1 MIKNMEIYRY
11 QAEKLLNTRTELTI
25 YSKRYGIYLKKRLRE
40 QFSHEVEIS
49 INPQNEQELLLIE
62 KDTGRSKSMYYS
74 RKLVRQIARVMKAEG
89 NMRFWFFKDPV
100 DGMWKG
106 ILLPGMTDSYLWE
119 LLSRSGMNSGGNL
132 ENLEDPDD
140 RIDLRGRRE
149 LICFLNRR
157 CQYLIEYRE
166 LCALFE
172 IGWSMAAAVDRGCG
186 DGSKNLARGE
196 CVTKSGSGDK
206 RQSECRGE
214 CETSKKPRQWDL
226 ALLYTFSLLR
236 ESKRLE
242 NRCRRFSPVS
252 MDRPVFRDRSCSLH
266 NLLGWE
272 DPHFSNLEIDEFKG
286 WLTFFERLVLNWLL
300 QERKLGESISLAQS
314 LQQSISE
321 GIASLKEKAIRYYG
335 LDYIRSL
342 LIMV

>member
-1 MIKNMEIYRY
+1 MTKNTEIYRY

-25 YSKRYGIYLKKRLRE
+25 YSKCYGIYLKKHLRE

-62 KDTGRSKSMYYS
+62 KDTGRSRSMYYS

-89 NMRFWFFKDPV
+89 NMRFWFVKDPV

-106 ILLPGMTDSYLWE
+106 ILLPEMAGSYLWE
-119 LLSRSGMNSGGNL
+119 LLSRGGMKGGGNL
-132 ENLEDPDD
+132 ENPEEPDD
-140 RIDLRGRRE
+140 RNDLEGRRE
-149 LICFLNRR
+149 LIRFLNRR
-157 CQYLIEYRE
+157 CQYRIEYGE
-166 LCALFE
+166 ICALFE
-172 IGWSMAAAVDRGCG
+172 IGWNMAAAVDREFGG
-186 DGSKNLARGE
+186 KNEYLTIGGS
-196 CVTKSGSGDK
+196 VTKGGSGDK
-206 RQSECRGE
+206 RESECGGE
-214 CETSKKPRQWDL
+214 YETSKKPRQWEL

-266 NLLGWE
+266 DLLGWE